1 MYAIPINQA
10 MEQKGMIVKEGK
22 FVREIKESI
31 ESIFSIIKNTQKELT
46 EELNETQKLATNNFK
61 STRLLMLGLS
71 MTVEL
76 VK

>member
-1 MYAIPINQA
+1 

-46 EELNETQKLATNNFK
+46 EELNETQKLAANNFK

>member
-1 MYAIPINQA
+1 

-46 EELNETQKLATNNFK
+46 EELNETQKLAANNFK
-61 STRLLMLGLS
+61 STRLLTLGLS